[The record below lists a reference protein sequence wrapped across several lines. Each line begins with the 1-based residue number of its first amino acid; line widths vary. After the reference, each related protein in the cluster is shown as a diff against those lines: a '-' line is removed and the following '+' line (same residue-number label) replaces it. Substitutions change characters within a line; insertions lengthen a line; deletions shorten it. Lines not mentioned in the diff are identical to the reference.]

1 MSNLYALT
9 VDLAWIPVSRD
20 KAVKALAKGLVL
32 LVLDPVN
39 RCKLVYTVEG
49 VREVGLSEEE
59 LRLLD
64 KTRVRKG
71 DEDGYL

>member
-1 MSNLYALT
+1 MSRLYALT

-20 KAVKALAKGLVL
+20 KAVEALTKGLVL

-39 RCKLVYTVEG
+39 RCKLVCTVQG

-59 LRLLD
+59 LRLLA
-64 KTRVRKG
+64 KTRVREG
-71 DEDGYL
+71 DGYL